1 MSNGAATRPGP
12 VATLWPPPRFL
23 CAQLMPFCPNLAK
36 QPAMSLRNHTFL
48 NKLGSVVYRIPEN
61 QSVEATFILL
71 GFSEYPVL
79 QTPLFLLFLII
90 YIITVVGNLGMI
102 LVIKI
107 NPKLHIPMYY
117 FLSHL
122 SFVDFCYCTVV
133 TPKLLENLVVED
145 RTIKFADCLTQFFF
159 HCTLVV
165 TEVFLLAVMAYD
177 RFVAVCKPL
186 QYTTVMSH
194 KLCAMLVGASYS
206 WGVVCSSTL
215 CYFLMN
221 SSYRGRNVINNFLCE
236 HSSITSVSYSDP
248 YINHLLLNVLA
259 TSNEVSTLIIVL
271 TSYAFIF
278 ITVMKMPSTGGRKK
292 VFSTCASHLT
302 AITVFHGTLLF
313 LYCVPN
319 SKNSWLMV
327 KVGCVFYTVVIPM
340 LNPLIYSLRN
350 KDVKET
356 VRKFFCMK
364 LCSDKI

>member
-1 MSNGAATRPGP
+1 M
-12 VATLWPPPRFL
+12 L
-23 CAQLMPFCPNLAK
+23 CV
-36 QPAMSLRNHTFL
+36 SFL
-48 NKLGSVVYRIPEN
+48 NKLGSAVYRIQEN
-61 QSVEATFILL
+61 QSAEATFILL
-71 GFSEYPVL
+71 GFSEYPVI
-79 QTPLFLLFLII
+79 QMPLFLLFLII

-122 SFVDFCYCTVV
+122 SFVDFCYSTVI

-145 RTIKFADCLTQFFF
+145 RTIKFAECVTQFFF
-159 HCTLVV
+159 LCSLVV
-165 TEVFLLAVMAYD
+165 TETIMLAVMAYD

-206 WGVVCSSTL
+206 WGIVCSSTL
-215 CYFLMN
+215 CYFLLN
-221 SSYRGRNVINNFLCE
+221 SSYRGRNVINNFVCE
-236 HSSITSVSYSDP
+236 HSSIASVSYSDP
-248 YINHLLLNVLA
+248 YMSHLLLNVLA
-259 TSNEVSTLIIVL
+259 TFNEVSTLIIIL

-292 VFSTCASHLT
+292 AFSTCASHLT
-302 AITVFHGTLLF
+302 AITIFHGTILS

-319 SKNSWLMV
+319 SKNSWLIV
-327 KVGCVFYTVVIPM
+327 KVGSVFYTVVIPM

-356 VRKFFCMK
+356 VRKLFQVK
-364 LCSDKI
+364 LYGD